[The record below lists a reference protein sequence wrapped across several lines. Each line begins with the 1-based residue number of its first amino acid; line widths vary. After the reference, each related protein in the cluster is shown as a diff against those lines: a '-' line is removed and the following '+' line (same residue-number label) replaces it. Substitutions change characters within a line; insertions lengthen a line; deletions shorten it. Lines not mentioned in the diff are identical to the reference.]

1 MNLIKNQQ
9 FAYVINNINFV
20 CFIKKQKTNSN
31 LLIMRKLYYILFLS
45 LFVLI
50 TTETSAQNWAQIG
63 VDIDGETA
71 GDKSGNSVSLNS
83 DGSVVAIGAPEND
96 GNGSISGHVRVYE
109 NQSGTWTQIG
119 ADIDG
124 EAIDDRFGSSVS
136 LNSDG
141 SIVAIGAVSNDGAG
155 SNAGHVRIYENQS
168 GTWTQIGADI
178 DGEAAGDQLGWSV
191 NLNSDGS
198 IVAIGANDNDGA
210 GSNAGHVR
218 IYKNQSGT
226 WTQIGADI
234 DGEAAGDESGY
245 SVSLSSDGSI
255 VAIGSRNNDGNGS
268 NAGHVRIY
276 ENQSGTWTQ
285 IGADINGEAA
295 GDESGSSVSLS
306 SDGSVV
312 AIGAYR
318 NAGNGSE
325 AGHVRIYQNQS
336 GTWTQIGADING
348 EAAGDWSGYSLNLSS
363 DGSVVAI
370 GSLFN
375 DGAYL
380 SPGHVIIYQ
389 NQSGIWT
396 QIGSAIN
403 GEADEDVFGASV
415 GLSSDGS
422 IVAIGAVNND
432 GNGSNAGHVRV
443 YSRTP
448 NNPKALEATNI
459 TSTSFTANWE
469 AETDV
474 TGYYI
479 DVDNN
484 GDFSS
489 PISQYNNLDVGNVT
503 SYNISGL
510 TESTEYFYRVRAYTL
525 VPSDNSNIISVSTI
539 VNGISD
545 AAIQNISIFPNPTNG
560 ILKFDLSGNNVQK
573 IKISDI
579 TGKTVFEKVNIDQ
592 NETIDLSGFANG
604 IYVVILQTENGILS
618 SKIIKE

>member
-1 MNLIKNQQ
+1 
-9 FAYVINNINFV
+9 
-20 CFIKKQKTNSN
+20 
-31 LLIMRKLYYILFLS
+31 MRKLYYILFLS

-191 NLNSDGS
+191 NLN
-198 IVAIGANDNDGA
+198 
-210 GSNAGHVR
+210 
-218 IYKNQSGT
+218 
-226 WTQIGADI
+226 
-234 DGEAAGDESGY
+234 
-245 SVSLSSDGSI
+245 SDGSI